1 MFIYFILYWKV
12 SLLILLKS
20 IYKCR
25 FWLQQRKRKRCW
37 FQTVAAAVR
46 VSRNACRGCEL
57 VMIDRLDWWTCRTR
71 YYMCYRERYRLTIDQ
86 KREYACGTVWRR
98 VLAATPIYEPVKLYD
113 GGFRYL
119 MNERMPVPFECHT
132 SGALWLPVAELALWI
147 CKRLLMWNLS
157 YEHNFPGKFCYSR
170 KLSLLNKFPR
180 KDRAI
185 MKRMIF
191 WISKFHY
198 YTTAKNTLKLIQ
210 AKLSTI
216 MKYLRWQKG
225 KIKIFKKES

>member
-86 KREYACGTVWRR
+86 KREYACGMAPSTCCDSNIRACQTLWRGISILDEWTHAR
-98 VLAATPIYEPVKLYD
+98 PFRMSHFRSPLASCRRTCVVNMQAFIDVKFVVRTQFSWKILLFSKAVPVEQISSEGSRD
-113 GGFRYL
+113 
-119 MNERMPVPFECHT
+119 NEKDDI
-132 SGALWLPVAELALWI
+132 L
-147 CKRLLMWNLS
+147 
-157 YEHNFPGKFCYSR
+157 NF
-170 KLSLLNKFPR
+170 
-180 KDRAI
+180 
-185 MKRMIF
+185 
-191 WISKFHY
+191 
-198 YTTAKNTLKLIQ
+198 
-210 AKLSTI
+210 
-216 MKYLRWQKG
+216 
-225 KIKIFKKES
+225 

>member
-1 MFIYFILYWKV
+1 MLISNGCSCSTSFPKRVPGLRARDDWQVGLVNLPNKILHVLSRALPADNRSKARVCVRHGAEYLLRLQYT
-12 SLLILLKS
+12 SLS
-20 IYKCR
+20 N
-25 FWLQQRKRKRCW
+25 FMTGDFDTWW
-37 FQTVAAAVR
+37 M
-46 VSRNACRGCEL
+46 NACPSL
-57 VMIDRLDWWTCRTR
+57 SNVTL
-71 YYMCYRERYRLTIDQ
+71 Q
-86 KREYACGTVWRR
+86 
-98 VLAATPIYEPVKLYD
+98 EP
-113 GGFRYL
+113 
-119 MNERMPVPFECHT
+119 P
-132 SGALWLPVAELALWI
+132 WLPVAELALWI